1 MTKCGFVTVVG
12 APNAG
17 KSTLINGLVGRK
29 VTIVSP
35 KVQTTRNRILGVAL
49 EGDTQIILVD
59 TPGIFSTPKRRLEKA
74 MVHSAW
80 DSLSDADGIMLIVDV
95 SQRTFE
101 ETEKILSKLEYYKKK
116 AVLVLNKIDLIPKE
130 KLLALAQNFSRSS
143 IDQIFMISALKGDGI
158 KDLKTYWAERL
169 PEGPWLFP
177 KDQLSDLS
185 ERLLAAE
192 ITREEIFFRLHE
204 ELPYAIWVETESWEE
219 FKNGS
224 VKISQII
231 YVQRESQRPIVLGH
245 GGSQIKAIGAAS
257 RRQLTAILQRPVHL
271 FLQVKVKANWIEN
284 PRLYASIGLDFKS
297 GGS

>member
-35 KVQTTRNRILGVAL
+35 KVQTTRHRILGVAL
-49 EGDTQIILVD
+49 EEDTQIVLVD

-95 SQRTFE
+95 SQRSFE
-101 ETEKILSKLEYYKKK
+101 ETEKILSKLELYKKK

-130 KLLALAQNFSRSS
+130 KLLELAQNFSRDS

-158 KDLKTYWAERL
+158 KDIKTYWATRL

-224 VKISQII
+224 VKIRQII

-245 GGSQIKAIGAAS
+245 GGTQIKAIGAAS

-271 FLQVKVKANWIEN
+271 FLQVKVKANWMDN
-284 PRLYASIGLDFKS
+284 PRLYASVGLDFKS
-297 GGS
+297 GGA